1 MISFIKNTIN
11 NFTSPEWIG
20 EKICGLTEGIAD
32 FVEETET
39 VARKLS
45 PRDFHKIESISREAD
60 RNISRQQQAAHE
72 TLSQVKSAIEA
83 FGQGANACLQKTQGF
98 LEGVDGF
105 VEETG
110 IFASELS
117 EGDFSR
123 IKGSRA
129 YQAAIASTPG
139 QFLTQGKF
147 GHVVVQ
153 WGKMQL
159 FMKGCQYGYQYFLA
173 PSAEDSFDFVSTIK
187 TMLVV
192 APVFFAVAAHMKI
205 RLDTNHAPRETLYE
219 LGAGGVLVS
228 CTLINPG
235 FFGNAIAPFAAKY
248 ALERFQGSKAVFLD
262 SYNLRE
268 ASLPRDIL
276 FSMAADIVLP
286 PVANIVPDV
295 AGGMLRVIFPK
306 TVVRG
311 AKAVLYPIA
320 FVPLN
325 GVVRGS
331 WSAYDFVNKTQN
343 RTALLRSPAAQI
355 ENQAEEQIT
364 ALIRKADSSVKGAGA
379 YAVHLCMKGFK
390 PFMEL
395 LETTESIRS
404 AYVAFEQNPTP
415 ATEAALN
422 GAIQQ
427 KLGNSCPVYAEMH
440 SGLEPLIHEQL
451 ALWIPFAKQ
460 WVQEQ
465 AGFPVFRQEAYL
477 EGMVRIFLT
486 SYAPYLALS
495 KPLIE
500 PFTLTEETD
509 FLQRSGQM
517 LQKFVGHTCFSRLA
531 PHCPSLLATFYQ
543 EKHWFY
549 KASAPGVRPVDTSK
563 AAGYHA
569 LAADFLRNP
578 FVQMK
583 KLGMEELQKI
593 HPFLAR
599 FSSHAVH
606 VGIKGLNPFFELLES
621 SPAVMEAYGAFS
633 RAFKNGSRIE
643 QDLSVDVFNTAVHQ
657 KLGESV
663 RGYATIQEMLEPTI
677 TEEVNKQINTYSR
690 ELTFLDGNDRLY
702 FAAMARLFATSYI
715 PFLIAN
721 PSLIKA
727 ITQQEETALFDR
739 IGRAVGPL
747 IEHTQ
752 FREKTAEYSAMIKR
766 FIAGRFPQQPGAT
779 GSVVPAVYS
788 TYRELGVSVL
798 HQLLVLITILTYS
811 AAKVVH
817 QAVTAVRNSVRQR
830 LVFDAR
836 EVEAP
841 FIF

>member
-11 NFTSPEWIG
+11 NLTPSPEWFG
-20 EKICGLTEGIAD
+20 EKIGALVDGAESCFDKTKACIDALGQEPGVFLQ
-32 FVEETET
+32 ETEAF
-39 VARKLS
+39 ARKLS
-45 PRDFHKIESISREAD
+45 PTVDSLYRKAD
-60 RNISRQQQAAHE
+60 EKFSRQQQAVDARI
-72 TLSQVKSAIEA
+72 LQVKRGIEVV
-83 FGQGANACLQKTQGF
+83 GRG
-98 LEGVDGF
+98 
-105 VEETG
+105 
-110 IFASELS
+110 
-117 EGDFSR
+117 
-123 IKGSRA
+123 
-129 YQAAIASTPG
+129 AIASTPG
-139 QFLTQGKF
+139 QFLTKGKF

-192 APVFFAVAAHMKI
+192 APVFFAVAAHMKM

-219 LGAGGVLVS
+219 LGAAGVLVS

-235 FFGNAIAPFAAKY
+235 YFGNAIAPFAAKY
-248 ALERFQGSKAVFLD
+248 ALERSRNPDAVMLD

-268 ASLPRDIL
+268 ASLPRDML

-325 GVVRGS
+325 GIVRGS
-331 WSAYDFVNKTQN
+331 WSAYDFLNKTQN

-390 PFMEL
+390 PFAEL
-395 LETTESIRS
+395 IETTDIQA
-404 AYVAFEQNPTP
+404 AYTAFEQNPTP

-422 GAIQQ
+422 AAVQQ
-427 KLGNSCPVYAEMH
+427 KLGSSCPAYAEMH
-440 SGLEPLIHEQL
+440 SGLQPLIIEQL
-451 ALWIPFAKQ
+451 AVWIPCVKQ

-465 AGFPVFRQEAYL
+465 AGFEVFRQEAYL
-477 EGMVRIFLT
+477 ESMVRIFLT
-486 SYAPYLALS
+486 SYAPYLVLS
-495 KPLIE
+495 RPLTE
-500 PFTLTEETD
+500 PFTLEEETD
-509 FLQRSGQM
+509 FWRRGGQI
-517 LQKFVGHTCFSRLA
+517 LQKFVGHTYFHPLA
-531 PHCPSLLATFYQ
+531 PHSPSVLATLYK

-549 KASAPGVRPVDTSK
+549 KASAPGVQPVDTSK
-563 AAGYHA
+563 AAAYHA

-583 KLGMEELQKI
+583 KLGVEELRKI
-593 HPFLAR
+593 HPFLER

-606 VGIKGLNPFFELLES
+606 AGIKGLNPFFELLES
-621 SPAVMEAYGAFS
+621 SPEVMEAYEAFS
-633 RAFKNGSRIE
+633 EAFKNGSRTE

-657 KLGESV
+657 TLSASI
-663 RGYATIQEMLEPTI
+663 RGYATMQEMLEPTI
-677 TEEVNKQINTYSR
+677 IEEVNKQINKYSR

-702 FAAMARLFATSYI
+702 FAAMARVFATAYI
-715 PFLIAN
+715 PFVAAN
-721 PSLIKA
+721 PSLTKA
-727 ITQQEETALFDR
+727 ITQHDETALFDR
-739 IGRAVGPL
+739 IGRAAGPL

-752 FREKTAEYSAMIKR
+752 FREKAGEYSAMIKT
-766 FIAGRFPQQPGAT
+766 FLAGRFPQQPGAT
-779 GSVVPAVYS
+779 GSVIPAVYS

-798 HQLLVLITILTYS
+798 HQLLVLITILTYP

-817 QAVTAVRNSVRQR
+817 QAVTAVRNSVNQR
-830 LVFDAR
+830 LVFDPG

-841 FIF
+841 FTF